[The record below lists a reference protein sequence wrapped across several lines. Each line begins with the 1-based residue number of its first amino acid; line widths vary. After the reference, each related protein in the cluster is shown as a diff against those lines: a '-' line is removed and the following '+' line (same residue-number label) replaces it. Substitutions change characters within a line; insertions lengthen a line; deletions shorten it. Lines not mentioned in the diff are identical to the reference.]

1 MDILF
6 QDDNAFVHRSRL
18 FSAYKEENNI
28 NTTLWPAQS
37 PNINIIEY
45 IWLNLKRNLQCTRNT
60 IDSKDQLIA
69 EVTLILAKP
78 TGRSYSPA
86 VRQNSNPSTRS
97 N

>member
-1 MDILF
+1 M
-6 QDDNAFVHRSRL
+6 A
-18 FSAYKEENNI
+18 
-28 NTTLWPAQS
+28 S
-37 PNINIIEY
+37 PVFRNIIEN
-45 IWLNLKRNLQCTRNT
+45 IWLKPKRHLQPQGFTRNI

>member
-28 NTTLWPAQS
+28 NTTSWPAKS

-45 IWLNLKRNLQCTRNT
+45 IWLNLKRNLQPTRNI
-60 IDSKDQLIA
+60 IDSKDQLIV
-69 EVTLILAKP
+69 EVTLFLAKP
-78 TGRSYSPA
+78 IGR
-86 VRQNSNPSTRS
+86 
-97 N
+97 